1 MVPIVV
7 TLVVADGMI
16 QGITSRY
23 LELGTYHAQISIR
36 QSAADPRPAKL
47 AALDVQGVRGVWAER
62 QGLGIVLGKG
72 ASSGAAVRAVE
83 PSFLEDK
90 GVREYL
96 TPTLGTLSLKTPGD
110 ALIGEELAMKTG
122 VSLGDTVRLMTARS
136 TQDGLIIPKTALF
149 TVRGIVSSGYRELDA
164 LWFFISYDDGLR
176 FLAPDSSRA
185 FLGVK
190 LTDPYKGMEEVTA
203 TIERGLP
210 KGYFIASWYD
220 LQRSQ
225 YQSYQSTRQ
234 LLLFIMAI
242 IVIVAAVNVSSATS
256 MLAVERR
263 RDIAILKS
271 FGADPGGSTRVF
283 LLGALLTGLTGSILG
298 LTAGVVVAVNINGL
312 IHFLESAL
320 TLVANLGIL
329 LGGNA
334 VPAPAKLLDPAYY
347 LQVIP
352 ITIDW
357 GALAVIGLG
366 TTLCSVLTAWAPAR
380 RAGKMMP
387 LEILRKY

>member
-1 MVPIVV
+1 
-7 TLVVADGMI
+7 
-16 QGITSRY
+16 
-23 LELGTYHAQISIR
+23 
-36 QSAADPRPAKL
+36 
-47 AALDVQGVRGVWAER
+47 
-62 QGLGIVLGKG
+62 
-72 ASSGAAVRAVE
+72 
-83 PSFLEDK
+83 
-90 GVREYL
+90 
-96 TPTLGTLSLKTPGD
+96 
-110 ALIGEELAMKTG
+110 
-122 VSLGDTVRLMTARS
+122 MTARS
-136 TQDGLIIPKTALF
+136 TQDGRIIPKTALF

-176 FLAPDSSRA
+176 FLPPESSRA

-190 LTDPYKGMEEVTA
+190 IADPYKDMDAVAT
-203 TIERGLP
+203 TIERSLP
-210 KGYFIASWYD
+210 KGYFLTGWYD

-225 YQSYQSTRQ
+225 YRSYQSTRQ
-234 LLLFIMAI
+234 LLVFIMAI

-283 LLGALLTGLTGSILG
+283 LFGALLTGLTGSILG
-298 LTAGVVVAVNINGL
+298 LTAGVLVAVNINGL

-320 TLVANLGIL
+320 TLVSNFGIL
-329 LGGNA
+329 LGGRTA

-357 GALAVIGLG
+357 GALVIIGAG